1 MIIDFELLRILA
13 ILEGHFHNFWNISFS
28 TCKTIVSLDKVQDFD
43 IFLEKIFLKGF
54 VRMYIKG
61 THIPFSK
68 NYFTVNH

>member
-13 ILEGHFHNFWNISFS
+13 ILEGHFNNFWNILFS
-28 TCKTIVSLDKVQDFD
+28 TCKTIVSLEKVQAFD
-43 IFLEKIFLKGF
+43 IFLEKVFLKVF
-54 VRMYIKG
+54 VKMYFKG

>member
-13 ILEGHFHNFWNISFS
+13 ILEGHFNNFWNILFS
-28 TCKTIVSLDKVQDFD
+28 TCKTIVSLEKVQAFD
-43 IFLEKIFLKGF
+43 IFLEKVFLKVF
-54 VRMYIKG
+54 VKMYIKG

>member
-1 MIIDFELLRILA
+1 MIIDFELFRILA
-13 ILEGHFHNFWNISFS
+13 ILEGHFHNFCNISFS

-43 IFLEKIFLKGF
+43 IILEKIFLKIF
-54 VRMYIKG
+54 VRIHIKG

>member
-1 MIIDFELLRILA
+1 MIIGFELIRILA
-13 ILEGHFHNFWNISFS
+13 ILEGHFHSFG
-28 TCKTIVSLDKVQDFD
+28 IFSLDKVQDFHV
-43 IFLEKIFLKGF
+43 FLEEIFLKFF

>member
-1 MIIDFELLRILA
+1 MIIDFELFRILA
-13 ILEGHFHNFWNISFS
+13 ILEGHFHNFWNIS

-43 IFLEKIFLKGF
+43 IFLEKTFLKIF
-54 VRMYIKG
+54 VRMHIKG